1 MKKGLLLICSLL
13 LLNGCSNNT
22 PAKSSSICQ
31 INESSGS
38 TQIELHAD
46 NNIVSKAIVTKNVN
60 ANSLNI
66 DLSTYSDEDKQ
77 EVIDIVKKAIA
88 LSDETSGIVADISFD
103 NNNINISMVVDIK
116 DADETFLADLG
127 ITSKEATLADTVD
140 ILKNHGATC
149 N

>member
-22 PAKSSSICQ
+22 SAKSSSICQ
-31 INESSGS
+31 IEESSGS

-46 NNIVSKAIVTKNVN
+46 DNIVSKAIVTKSVS

-66 DLSTYSDEDKQ
+66 DLSTYSDEEKQ
-77 EVIDIVKKAIA
+77 EVIDIVKQAIT
-88 LSDETSGIVADISFD
+88 LSDETSGIIADISF
-103 NNNINISMVVDIK
+103 NNNTININMNIDISA
-116 DADETFLADLG
+116 ADETFLADLG
-127 ITSKEATLADTVD
+127 ITSKQATLADTVD